1 MMSDAPDPIL
11 HHLAQRRATLLAEIR
26 EREARLMELEEL
38 VATLADGRTSLAKR
52 RKGGNSVAP
61 GDLPLDPGGPARE
74 AADAGAVT

>member
-1 MMSDAPDPIL
+1 MSDTPDPIL

-52 RKGGNSVAP
+52 RKGNSATP
-61 GDLPLDPGGPARE
+61 GDLPLDPPPVLE
-74 AADAGAVT
+74 AAP